1 MRRTLITVLV
11 IMLWSASMVARTPQE
26 AAEIASQFISQR
38 SSAIGSAQRTAAIS
52 NVDLAFTQYRTD
64 RTTPAVFVFNSV
76 ADRGFVLVSAE
87 NESRAILG
95 YSDHGYFDA
104 ANIPTNMQFWLQMY
118 ADELARYEANKPT
131 LQAGQVALARNKRAA
146 SSSYPTIA
154 PIMGTM
160 VWGQGEPYNNLCPNV
175 GGERCVTGCVAT
187 AISQIMYVHK
197 YPTKGTGSKNYTS
210 ETHKLNLSADF
221 GATTY
226 DWDNMLPYYSSGY
239 NSTQAKAVATL
250 LYHVGIAA
258 DMDYDPDGSG
268 ASSSIALANLGTYF
282 GYDKGINTLPKDFMK
297 EEDVL
302 NAIAADLKIGHPVY
316 VSGATKNQE
325 GHAFVCDGMQSDG
338 YLHINWG
345 WYGMSN
351 GYFALSALDPE
362 QQGTGGS
369 ASDMA
374 FTESV
379 EIYTGIQPDQGGVAT
394 PLMTVDKLTFTSGT
408 EISRNAK
415 VAISLDRLVSVG
427 MATAAGTL
435 SYYIYDTNDNLI
447 KTIPLGTFELPT
459 GYGYRDPIDVSAAIP
474 SNVANGNYEL
484 EVGYTDNAGTIH
496 PILVKGKGVLRT
508 PITVT
513 SSTITFG
520 EGTGSGGGTTQ
531 LAAITSIDVTNVDQ
545 SNVWSI
551 DLYSSYFWSDY
562 ASDDEVLI
570 RLTLNS
576 GSTTSVIGSYT
587 MDPTNSRAAGT
598 INADGIY
605 AVGYFQACYQYPIED
620 IHLTITEG
628 ENGALQVE
636 YWVKANGQE
645 ITDVIQIEKP
655 DWYLFNSSTGKYYF
669 YSDNITYEL
678 ASTLPASRA
687 LAMTKTLSHTN
698 VTKMSYYV
706 SGIISNMRN
715 TPEQIVQYTQARFDI
730 SDDGTKENQFYCYNT
745 KWLGNTNFTTGNE
758 IALGDKVIIY
768 GPVQNYNGNTPEI
781 KGYVYQHSKSANYE
795 ITNLKVRTEGNT
807 VYFSF
812 ESDAPYF
819 HVKVIDANGETT
831 AAGIIDFKNVSLD
844 ELADGTYTLWI
855 RPVDEAQE
863 YYIGNAVEEQ
873 FTIDASSAVDYA
885 IYNLNVTTEGN
896 VAHFSWDSEA
906 PYFHIKITY
915 QDGTNVVNTIID
927 FKNAKLSDLTD
938 GTYTLW
944 IRPVDE
950 AQEYYVGDAVET
962 QFVISTT
969 GTDVED
975 MHIQQTTQ
983 LYDLMGRL
991 VDTKLSSDS
1000 RPFNVPANGIYIQR
1014 QGDSTTKIYI
1024 NKQ

>member
-1 MRRTLITVLV
+1 
-11 IMLWSASMVARTPQE
+11 
-26 AAEIASQFISQR
+26 
-38 SSAIGSAQRTAAIS
+38 
-52 NVDLAFTQYRTD
+52 
-64 RTTPAVFVFNSV
+64 
-76 ADRGFVLVSAE
+76 
-87 NESRAILG
+87 
-95 YSDHGYFDA
+95 
-104 ANIPTNMQFWLQMY
+104 
-118 ADELARYEANKPT
+118 
-131 LQAGQVALARNKRAA
+131 
-146 SSSYPTIA
+146 
-154 PIMGTM
+154 
-160 VWGQGEPYNNLCPNV
+160 
-175 GGERCVTGCVAT
+175 
-187 AISQIMYVHK
+187 
-197 YPTKGTGSKNYTS
+197 
-210 ETHKLNLSADF
+210 
-221 GATTY
+221 
-226 DWDNMLPYYSSGY
+226 
-239 NSTQAKAVATL
+239 
-250 LYHVGIAA
+250 
-258 DMDYDPDGSG
+258 
-268 ASSSIALANLGTYF
+268 
-282 GYDKGINTLPKDFMK
+282 
-297 EEDVL
+297 
-302 NAIAADLKIGHPVY
+302 
-316 VSGATKNQE
+316 
-325 GHAFVCDGMQSDG
+325 
-338 YLHINWG
+338 
-345 WYGMSN
+345 
-351 GYFALSALDPE
+351 
-362 QQGTGGS
+362 
-369 ASDMA
+369 
-374 FTESV
+374 
-379 EIYTGIQPDQGGVAT
+379 
-394 PLMTVDKLTFTSGT
+394 
-408 EISRNAK
+408 
-415 VAISLDRLVSVG
+415 
-427 MATAAGTL
+427 
-435 SYYIYDTNDNLI
+435 
-447 KTIPLGTFELPT
+447 
-459 GYGYRDPIDVSAAIP
+459 
-474 SNVANGNYEL
+474 
-484 EVGYTDNAGTIH
+484 
-496 PILVKGKGVLRT
+496 
-508 PITVT
+508 
-513 SSTITFG
+513 
-520 EGTGSGGGTTQ
+520 
-531 LAAITSIDVTNVDQ
+531 
-545 SNVWSI
+545 
-551 DLYSSYFWSDY
+551 
-562 ASDDEVLI
+562 
-570 RLTLNS
+570 
-576 GSTTSVIGSYT
+576 

-598 INADGIY
+598 IDASGLY
-605 AVGYFQACYQYPIED
+605 AIGYYNACYQYGIED
-620 IHLTITEG
+620 MHLTITDAG
-628 ENGALQVE
+628 NGALQVG

-655 DWYLFNSSTGKYYF
+655 DWYLFNSSTGNYYF

-687 LAMTKTLSHTN
+687 LAMTKTLSHTH

-715 TPEQIVQYTQARFDI
+715 IPEEIVKYTQARFDI
-730 SDDGTKENQFYCYNT
+730 SDDGTKDNQFYCYNT
-745 KWLGNTNFTTGNE
+745 KWLGNTDFTTGNE

-795 ITNLKVRTEGNT
+795 ITNLKVRTEGST

-831 AAGIIDFKNVSLD
+831 AAGIIDFKSVSVD

-938 GTYTLW
+938 GTYTVW

-950 AQEYYVGDAVET
+950 AQEYYVSDAVET